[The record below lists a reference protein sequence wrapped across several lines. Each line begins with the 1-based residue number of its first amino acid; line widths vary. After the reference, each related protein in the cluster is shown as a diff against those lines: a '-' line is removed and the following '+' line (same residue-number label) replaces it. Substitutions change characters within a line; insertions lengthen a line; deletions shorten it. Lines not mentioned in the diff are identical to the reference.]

1 MAATVSGLDLPFNEG
16 GGDEKRAA
24 EVEGLNAGS
33 AATLGAADAAPLDP
47 SGKDAATARAA
58 KRKSKRLL
66 VACLLGA
73 LLLLV
78 LAVAGV
84 FVVRA
89 MVPKQEPTVKVG
101 APENQTGGGGAGQGQ
116 SGAGEDKYQAA
127 LDLVAKKFGAA
138 GSGDG
143 AGAAGAGTHD
153 GEPEKEGGEVREEQ
167 PVGDGG
173 TRLSDVGGM
182 RSETVAG
189 GGQPQ
194 RQEGQ
199 PSGGSPSGVQPN
211 QSVSP
216 GVLTLASSAA
226 GSSSLSHVSA
236 RSVQHTA
243 RPEQGAETV
252 VRAAPSSGGG
262 GSAAAGAATG
272 PSLPPFGAMVPVRS
286 LGAIYT
292 LRSSGGVVRFEVPY
306 DKGGKGWFMPKGTEI
321 VGVVRGSDGDRA
333 FITMTGFID
342 PASGKL
348 VRLTGDMLGG
358 DGASGIRGQKKRV
371 TSRWSR
377 FLSGLRDAG
386 VGALGALA
394 TGVGRGPIIISDVYR
409 GGGGV
414 ASELSGLLGGGDGD
428 SFVVLK
434 AGVTG
439 FAYVTQ
445 MPDEIQGLGQLAN
458 LPSDALKSISDP
470 SARRQATGLGEDELA
485 ELLTSGDTEK
495 ILQALPRMTPEMR
508 RVAQAFL
515 IDGAVR

>member
-1 MAATVSGLDLPFNEG
+1 MSTTVSGLDLPFNDG
-16 GGDEKRAA
+16 GGDAARAA
-24 EVEGLNAGS
+24 EVEGLTGGP

-78 LAVAGV
+78 VAVAGF

-101 APENQTGGGGAGQGQ
+101 AAENQAAGGSGAGQGV
-116 SGAGEDKYQAA
+116 SGEGDDKYQAA
-127 LDLVAKKFGAA
+127 LALVAKKIAS
-138 GSGDG
+138 SGEGEG
-143 AGAAGAGTHD
+143 AGAGGTQV
-153 GEPEKEGGEVREEQ
+153 GETHKEGGEVREEQ
-167 PVGDGG
+167 AGGDSG

-182 RSETVAG
+182 RSETVVG

-194 RQEGQ
+194 RQDGQ
-199 PSGGSPSGVQPN
+199 PSGGSAGGGVQPN
-211 QSVSP
+211 QSASP
-216 GVLTLASSAA
+216 GVVSQAASAA
-226 GSSSLSHVSA
+226 GLSSLSPVPA

-243 RPEQGAETV
+243 RAEQGAESG
-252 VRAAPSSGGG
+252 VRVEPSNGVGGPAVAVAAP
-262 GSAAAGAATG
+262 A
-272 PSLPPFGAMVPVRS
+272 PSLLPFGAMLPVRS

-292 LRSSGGVVRFEVPY
+292 LRSSGGVVRFEVAY
-306 DKGGKGWFMPKGTEI
+306 DKRGTGWFMPKGTEI

-348 VRLTGDMLGG
+348 VRLAGDMLGG
-358 DGASGIRGQKKRV
+358 DGASGLRGQKKRV

-386 VGALGALA
+386 VGALGTLA
-394 TGVGRGPIIISDVYR
+394 TGVGRGPIIISDVYK

-414 ASELSGLLGGGDGD
+414 ATEISGVLGGRDSD

-434 AGVTG
+434 AGATG
-439 FAYVTQ
+439 YAYVTQ
-445 MPDEIQGLGQLAN
+445 MPDEIQGLGQLAD
-458 LPSDALKSISDP
+458 LSREAIKSISDP
-470 SARRQATGLGEDELA
+470 SARRQATGLSEDELA
-485 ELLTSGDTEK
+485 ELLTSGDTER